1 LVATTAIYI
10 FGRNRLRNTPEGFSS
25 ASRQS

>member
-10 FGRNRLRNTPEGFSS
+10 LGRNRMRMMSEDFSS
-25 ASRQS
+25 ASGRG